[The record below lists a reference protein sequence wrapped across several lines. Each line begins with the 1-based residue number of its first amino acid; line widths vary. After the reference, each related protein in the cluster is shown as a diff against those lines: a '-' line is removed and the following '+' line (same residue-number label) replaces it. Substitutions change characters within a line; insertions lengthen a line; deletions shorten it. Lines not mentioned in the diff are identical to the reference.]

1 MKVYH
6 VYRIE
11 ERDSPEY
18 IIHHLQDERIY
29 RLYSSSIDNWTEPHM
44 LLLEIKDTG
53 DGWIFLTNTVLPK
66 TISDKKGRVEI
77 GYDKADQ
84 LVLLTSFIIKS
95 YNMNCPTYRIV
106 ENNPV
111 EVMCI

>member
-18 IIHHLQDERIY
+18 IIHYLEDERIY
-29 RLYSSSIDNWTEPHM
+29 RLYSSTIDAWSEPHM
-44 LLLEIKDTG
+44 LLLEINDTG
-53 DGWIFLTNTVLPK
+53 DGWVIGDNAILNP
-66 TISDKKGRVEI
+66 KKGGKLEI
-77 GYDKADQ
+77 TYDKADQ
-84 LVLLTSFIIKS
+84 LVLLTSFIVKR